1 MQPLFEHRL
10 ELAGISTRALELEGD
25 GPPFVLLH
33 GFADSADTWRLTLAE
48 LGRADRAAI
57 AVDLPGF
64 GTAPPLDAEGAVLP
78 QLDHFVDALVRH
90 VAREHGSD
98 VVVVGNS
105 LGGCLALRA
114 AERRRLPIAA
124 VVPVAPAGLDMARWF
139 AMVERD
145 PLLRTVLL
153 APLPVPEA
161 LLRAVV
167 GQLYRTLAF
176 ARPLGVAG
184 DVVHAFTDHHRHRDT
199 VARYLATARRM
210 LPELRDP
217 FRLDRVS
224 TPVLLVWGDRD
235 RLVSHSGAE
244 RVTAAVPGA
253 RFVLIEG
260 CGHCPQIE
268 ASAPFVEALLSF
280 ATRRRRRRVA

>member
-10 ELAGISTRALELEGD
+10 ELAGSRTRVLELEGA

-48 LGRADRAAI
+48 LGKADRAAV

-64 GTAPPLDAEGAVLP
+64 GTAPPLNDERALLP
-78 QLDHFVDALVRH
+78 QLDRFVDALIKR

-98 VVVVGNS
+98 VVLVGNS

-114 AERRRLPIAA
+114 AQRAALPLGG

-145 PLLRTVLL
+145 PLLRTVLM

-176 ARPLGVAG
+176 AHPLAVAG
-184 DVVHAFTDHHRHRDT
+184 EVVSAFTDHHRDRDT
-199 VARYLATARRM
+199 IARYLATARRM

-217 FRLDRVS
+217 FRLERVCV
-224 TPVLLVWGDRD
+224 PVLLIWGDRD
-235 RLVSHSGAE
+235 RLVSHSGAQ

-253 RFVLIEG
+253 AFELIPE

-268 ASAPFVEALLSF
+268 ASDRFVAALLDF
-280 ATRRRRRRVA
+280 APQRRRRRAA

>member
-10 ELAGISTRALELEGD
+10 ELAGSRTRALELEGD
-25 GPPFVLLH
+25 GPPFVFVH
-33 GFADSADTWRLTLAE
+33 GYADSADTWRLALAA
-48 LGRADRAAI
+48 LARANRAAI
-57 AVDLPGF
+57 AIDLPGF
-64 GTAPPLDAEGAVLP
+64 GSASLLDRDEAVLP
-78 QLDHFVDALVRH
+78 QLDRFVDGLVRH
-90 VAREHGSD
+90 VAREHGSN
-98 VVVVGNS
+98 VILVGNS
-105 LGGCLALRA
+105 LGGCLVLRA
-114 AERRRLPIAA
+114 AERDDLPIAA
-124 VVPVAPAGLDMARWF
+124 AVPVAPAGLDMARWF

-145 PLLRTVLL
+145 PLLRTVLM
-153 APLPVPEA
+153 APVPVPEA

-176 ARPLGVAG
+176 ARPLAVAG
-184 DVVHAFTDHHRHRDT
+184 EVVHAFTDHHRDRDT

-217 FRLDRVS
+217 FQLERVCV
-224 TPVLLVWGDRD
+224 PVLLIWGDRD

-253 RFVLIEG
+253 TFELIEG

-268 ASAPFVEALLSF
+268 ATERFVEVLLGF
-280 ATRRRRRRVA
+280 GRRRRRRRAA

>member
-10 ELAGISTRALELEGD
+10 ELAGSVTRVLELEGD

-33 GFADSADTWRLTLAE
+33 GFADSADTWRRTLAE
-48 LGRADRAAI
+48 LGKADRAAV

-64 GTAPPLDAEGAVLP
+64 GTAPPLERDGAVLP
-78 QLDHFVDALVRH
+78 QLDRFVDALVGH
-90 VAREHGSD
+90 VAREHGGP

-114 AERRRLPIAA
+114 AERPALALA
-124 VVPVAPAGLDMARWF
+124 GAVPVAPAGLEMARWF

-176 ARPLGVAG
+176 AHPLAVAG
-184 DVVHAFTDHHRHRDT
+184 EVVSAFTDHHRDRDT
-199 VARYLATARRM
+199 IARHLATARRM

-217 FRLDRVS
+217 FRLEHVS
-224 TPVLLVWGDRD
+224 VPVLLIWGDRD

-244 RVTAAVPGA
+244 RVTEAVPGA
-253 RFVLIEG
+253 TFELIAG

-268 ASAPFVEALLSF
+268 AGERFVEVLLAF